1 MSESLVT
8 SASEVFEVGKLKFR
22 VTTSFEDKKSVGTV
36 TGIIFEI
43 SAERIKRLMD
53 QVDTNNFYLPLW
65 LPPSLKKVVKPWFP
79 R

>member
-8 SASEVFEVGKLKFR
+8 SASEVFEVGKLIFR

-43 SAERIKRLMD
+43 SAERIKRLID
-53 QVDTNNFYLPLW
+53 QVDTKNFYLPLW